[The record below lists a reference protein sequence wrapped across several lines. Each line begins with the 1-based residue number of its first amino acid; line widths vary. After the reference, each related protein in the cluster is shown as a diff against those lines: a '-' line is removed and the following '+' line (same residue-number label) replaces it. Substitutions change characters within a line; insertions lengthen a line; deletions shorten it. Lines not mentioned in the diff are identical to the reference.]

1 DIGDLVAP
9 PSHLVKPD
17 IPSRANTQI
26 SIRLAEA
33 ARVCLEYVQ
42 VRVRPVE
49 RRLEDV
55 MQSGELNVAWDFKP
69 TPDGWLRP
77 PDVDPE
83 PENRPGPGPP
93 RDSSVPRLGLLRFGQ
108 RAQSGA
114 QQRCHRVISRAIAIK
129 QIRRSKVLV
138 CIEIEHVM
146 NGARIHRDLRLPA
159 KLGRFQRDLGQLPPL
174 PCRVLAYLMQ

>member
-1 DIGDLVAP
+1 MLLMARIGQDADQVFVPPYAAAILGRRRPASAGTAWILHPFLLRHSPLDPDDVLPVIAEVVDIGDLVAL

-17 IPSRANTQI
+17 IPFRANTQI
-26 SIRLAEA
+26 SVLLAEA

-108 RAQSGA
+108 RA
-114 QQRCHRVISRAIAIK
+114 
-129 QIRRSKVLV
+129 
-138 CIEIEHVM
+138 
-146 NGARIHRDLRLPA
+146 
-159 KLGRFQRDLGQLPPL
+159 
-174 PCRVLAYLMQ
+174 